1 MQRLLRNTLAALIL
15 STPLAAQAIN
25 YTDMVVLGDSLSD
38 SGNLYAL
45 TGNAV
50 PVSPYYANGRFQNGP
65 SYAEGLWD
73 NLGFAGDLT
82 PSYLGG
88 SDFAVGGARTRYH
101 AADVEAFGG
110 VPVPANPPFESWGL
124 LGQLDQYHAARGTS
138 ADPDALYV
146 VWAGANDLQDVLSIA
161 GGGDPLGAQARFT
174 EAVTDVATVI
184 GTLVAEGA
192 RELLVP
198 TLPDFGLLPVV
209 QAAGAQGAGSY
220 YSQLFN
226 DSLDLALAGLMATPD
241 LRITRFDTF
250 GLLQAVIADPAAY
263 GLANTEDPCL
273 QNFYVDGVLVPGGP
287 VTTCGTPDGYLFW
300 DIIHPT
306 ARMHTI
312 LAQGMTLAVPEPGM
326 PALLLLGGLGL
337 WAGLVGWAGLGW
349 RRQRPGV

>member
-1 MQRLLRNTLAALIL
+1 MQRLLRNTLATLVFC
-15 STPLAAQAIN
+15 TPLAAHAIT

-45 TGNAV
+45 TSNTV
-50 PVSPYYANGRFQNGP
+50 PVSPYYFNGRFQNGP

-73 NLGFAGDLT
+73 NLGFAGGLT

-88 SDFAVGGARTRYH
+88 TNFAVGGARTRYH
-101 AADVEAFGG
+101 AADVGLFG

-161 GGGDPLGAQARFT
+161 GGGDPLGAQTRFT

-198 TLPDFGLLPVV
+198 TLPDFGLLPIV
-209 QAAGAQGAGSY
+209 QAAGAQTLGTT
-220 YSQLFN
+220 YSKLFN

-263 GLANTEDPCL
+263 GLANVTDPCL
-273 QNFYVDGVLVPGGP
+273 ENFYVDGFLSPGP
-287 VTTCGTPDGYLFW
+287 ATVCGTPDEYLFW
-300 DIIHPT
+300 DIIHPS
-306 ARMHTI
+306 ARMHQV

-337 WAGLVGWAGLGW
+337 WAGLAW
-349 RRQRPGV
+349 RRGRTHA